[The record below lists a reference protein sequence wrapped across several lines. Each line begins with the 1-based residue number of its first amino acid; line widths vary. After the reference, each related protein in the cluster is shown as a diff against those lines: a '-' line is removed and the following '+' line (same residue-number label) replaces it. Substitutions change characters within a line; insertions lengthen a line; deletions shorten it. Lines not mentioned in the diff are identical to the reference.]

1 MVLFVDV
8 VYQPLIEVDTHTSL
22 YDQCRVSPAVVV
34 KQHIYHFSLQDFKIT
49 SQELNINFTV
59 DRSSQFPPVKDDG
72 SQPWSGAPAAPPRP
86 PSGSSPAS
94 PPSPPGDYGV
104 SAPAPPQTGQSPS
117 QTPADTETS
126 GGSETKENTGLDV
139 TLLVFIIIIAVLI
152 LAVMVILLV
161 YWCCRPGRQQ
171 EREEERQQINNIEK
185 TAGELEREVSRA
197 GLGLVGVEQTVAR
210 LEQRVENSS
219 AGQQTAD
226 KTQVQSGA
234 LSLVQ
239 TPDQ

>member
-1 MVLFVDV
+1 M
-8 VYQPLIEVDTHTSL
+8 
-22 YDQCRVSPAVVV
+22 
-34 KQHIYHFSLQDFKIT
+34 
-49 SQELNINFTV
+49 
-59 DRSSQFPPVKDDG
+59 
-72 SQPWSGAPAAPPRP
+72 
-86 PSGSSPAS
+86 
-94 PPSPPGDYGV
+94 

-126 GGSETKENTGLDV
+126 GGAETKENTGLDV

-152 LAVMVILLV
+152 LGVMVILLV

-185 TAGELEREVSRA
+185 TAGELEREVTRA
-197 GLGLVGVEQTVAR
+197 GLGLAGVEQTVAR
-210 LEQRVENSS
+210 LEQRVESSS

-234 LSLVQ
+234 LPLVQICSDTVVSLVEPYYAGAKVYAI
-239 TPDQ
+239 TTHLKANKDSVCCYGMIICREIIYHSGPYMP